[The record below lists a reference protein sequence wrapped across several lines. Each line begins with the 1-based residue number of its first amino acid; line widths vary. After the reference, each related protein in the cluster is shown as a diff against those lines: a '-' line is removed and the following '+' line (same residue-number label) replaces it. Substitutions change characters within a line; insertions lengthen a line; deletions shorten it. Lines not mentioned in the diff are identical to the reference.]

1 MEGWLIKLSQG
12 RSDEAW
18 DQFVE
23 RYRRLI
29 FATIRDL
36 ATDYDDVMDV
46 FACVCENLRKDGMAT
61 LRRYAEQKTPA
72 GRFSTLL
79 HAVVRNQTI
88 DWFRHRDGRKRMS
101 SVVAKLPPIQQRIFH
116 YVFHESRSH
125 LEAYEL
131 LRTRDGFDVAFGQFL
146 RDLRN
151 IYRAL
156 SKGRKGTLMREL
168 VGALPP
174 PSIDEGMELDA
185 PAPDTREQIAKALA
199 NLSPEDRLAV
209 QLFVIDDLSAAEVA
223 RLVGWPSA
231 KTVYNRVSR
240 ALAAIRAD
248 FSRRGIESADI

>member
-1 MEGWLIKLSQG
+1 MERWLIKLSQG
-12 RSDEAW
+12 HADAAW
-18 DQFVE
+18 DLFIK

-46 FACVCENLRKDGMAT
+46 FACVCENLHEHGMAN
-61 LRRYAEQKTPA
+61 LRRYAGQKRSG

-79 HAVVRNQTI
+79 NAIVRNQTI

-101 SVVAKLPPIQQRIFH
+101 PVVAKLPPIQQRIFH

-146 RDLRN
+146 RELRN

-156 SKGRKGTLMREL
+156 SKGRKGALMREL

-174 PSIDEGMELDA
+174 PNIDEGMEPDA

-199 NLSPEDRLAV
+199 NLSPEDRVAV
-209 QLFVIDDLSAAEVA
+209 QLFVIDDLPAAEVA

-240 ALAAIRAD
+240 ALAAMRAD